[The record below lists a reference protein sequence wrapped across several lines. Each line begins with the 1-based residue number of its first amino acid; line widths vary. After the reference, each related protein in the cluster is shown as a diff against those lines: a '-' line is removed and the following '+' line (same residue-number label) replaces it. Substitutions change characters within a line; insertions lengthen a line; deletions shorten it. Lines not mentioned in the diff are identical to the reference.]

1 MRFTTGAPQSRKVA
15 RHFAAPLLRFAREE
29 KPMSSHHLPC
39 GTWLVIEPGAL
50 DGGPL
55 LVSQHASCGEA
66 EAERDRRNRNA
77 SEPHFQA
84 CMVLEPIAQRMGGR
98 QSPAAQRR

>member
-1 MRFTTGAPQSRKVA
+1 VQPKRAKSRASFVA
-15 RHFAAPLLRFAREE
+15 LLRFSREE

-39 GTWLVIEPGAL
+39 GTWLVIEPGAR
-50 DGGPL
+50 DGSPL

>member
-1 MRFTTGAPQSRKVA
+1 
-15 RHFAAPLLRFAREE
+15 
-29 KPMSSHHLPC
+29 MSSHHLPC
-39 GTWLVIEPGAL
+39 GTWLVIEPGAR
-50 DGGPL
+50 DGSPL

-98 QSPAAQRR
+98 QSPAAQRRRLREVWGDHLVDPPRTCEELASAYLGFPF

>member
-1 MRFTTGAPQSRKVA
+1 
-15 RHFAAPLLRFAREE
+15 
-29 KPMSSHHLPC
+29 MSSHHLPC
-39 GTWLVIEPGAL
+39 GTWLVIEPGAR

-55 LVSQHASCGEA
+55 VISRHASCGEA
-66 EAERDRRNRNA
+66 EAERDRRNRNRREA
-77 SEPHFQA
+77 HFQA